1 MWPIVTSCWSC
12 NYLYTFF
19 FPKGWRKPTVSFAP
33 CTLRWFKNCSQRG
46 VESNGGEARARRGER
61 RARRGGG
68 GAPNISTCTPTVEEM
83 ESDKERGRRRP
94 FLKLIT
100 AAETLQNTQGQSTHF
115 YFRSW
120 KKRELFRIIS
130 SSADSLFMHR
140 EPRKALIPSKKSHRL
155 VFPPSFI

>member
-1 MWPIVTSCWSC
+1 MTHHNLVLELQLP
-12 NYLYTFF
+12 LYFF
-19 FPKGWRKPTVSFAP
+19 FPKRVTKPTVSFAP
-33 CTLRWFKNCSQRG
+33 YTLRWFKNCSQRG
-46 VESNGGEARARRGER
+46 VESSRGEAKARRGER
-61 RARRGGG
+61 RARRGG

-115 YFRSW
+115 FFQSR
-120 KKRELFRIIS
+120 KKRELFKIIS

>member
-1 MWPIVTSCWSC
+1 MTHHNLVLELQLP
-12 NYLYTFF
+12 LYFSF
-19 FPKGWRKPTVSFAP
+19 SQKGDENLQFHSLPAHSAGLKIAVKGAWRATEEK
-33 CTLRWFKNCSQRG
+33 RERG
-46 VESNGGEARARRGER
+46 GGRGGQGGE
-61 RARRGGG
+61 G